1 MTPAGRIAE
10 GSAGRVRFGA
20 RPGARATD
28 RADGLAAG
36 YRGDGLVA
44 VDPSGPV
51 ARGGTAEIWSGR
63 TRTGTRVAV
72 KALGAAASGDPSVR
86 AELAR
91 EAAALTSLDHP
102 GVVRLVEHAALS
114 PALARSTGGRLRAAT
129 PYLAI
134 EWLGGGDLQSWCG
147 WLSWPEVHALLED
160 LLAALAHVHAR
171 GLVHRDIK
179 PANVLLRGR
188 EPGDGVVLA
197 DFQLACPF
205 VQAPPLL
212 VHADMSGTPAYMAPE
227 QLAGH
232 ACAVG
237 PWTDLYALGC
247 LAWCLV
253 TGVPPYGVAPD
264 AARRGH
270 TGGAL
275 PRLRPR
281 MAVPDGLS
289 SWLARLL
296 QRELPARYAS
306 ADEALHGL
314 GELAGAFTVR
324 RAS

>member
-1 MTPAGRIAE
+1 MTR
-10 GSAGRVRFGA
+10 SAAA
-20 RPGARATD
+20 RSGARATD
-28 RADGLAAG
+28 RADE
-36 YRGDGLVA
+36 LVA

-72 KALGAAASGDPSVR
+72 KALGAAASGDPSAR

-91 EAAALTSLDHP
+91 EAAALTSLEHP

-114 PALARSTGGRLRAAT
+114 AALARSTGGRLRAGT
-129 PYLAI
+129 PYLAL

-147 WLSWPEVHALLED
+147 WLSWPEVQAILGD
-160 LLAALAHVHAR
+160 LLAALGHVHAR
-171 GLVHRDIK
+171 GLVHRDVK

-188 EPGDGVVLA
+188 EPGEGVVLA
-197 DFQLACPF
+197 DFQLACSLRYA
-205 VQAPPLL
+205 QLN
-212 VHADMSGTPAYMAPE
+212 MSGTPAYMAPE
-227 QLAGH
+227 QLAGR
-232 ACAVG
+232 ARAVG

-253 TGVPPYGVAPD
+253 TGVPPYGVAAD

-270 TGGAL
+270 AGGAL

-296 QRELPARYAS
+296 QREVSARHAS
-306 ADEALHGL
+306 ADEALRGL
-314 GELAGAFTVR
+314 GALTVR
-324 RAS
+324 MAS